1 MIFRIRI
8 RSGNLCRPWLE
19 DQRIFLLLQE
29 CMRGFAITVS
39 FSYAQLNFYN
49 TSLHSI
55 NESCIIT
62 TDKILS
68 LEISS
73 SIGNIICLSVIALE
87 ISHISI
93 CSILLMLRWY
103 FLEYY

>member
-73 SIGNIICLSVIALE
+73 SLSVIALE